1 MNSEDR
7 VYVSAAIILKLLR
20 FARGPDE
27 SFQSLNPSTELQRR
41 VIALR
46 EIQNKHD
53 EFELEYNKEKAAHV
67 PSTRRYTTHCMN
79 RFKIVIGVVEGED
92 NDGTQNLGVG
102 RDEDKGLPSFWLR
115 QVRREDPAAADLDCH
130 LLPLAVD
137 VVAAFACQVRRED
150 PAAADLDC
158 HLLPLAVD
166 VVAALPGEPESL
178 TKCH

>member
-53 EFELEYNKEKAAHV
+53 EFELEYSKEKAAHV

-79 RFKIVIGVVEGED
+79 SLE
-92 NDGTQNLGVG
+92 TQ
-102 RDEDKGLPSFWLR
+102 RCWS
-115 QVRREDPAAADLDCH
+115 
-130 LLPLAVD
+130 LLLVK
-137 VVAAFACQVRRED
+137 FRRED

-166 VVAALPGEPESL
+166 VVAALPGEQSR
-178 TKCH
+178 